1 MLQYFLNQ
9 FLQSEDTFNTNPNP
23 ELNVMDL
30 MSKGKSI
37 NPVESQLT
45 TTIPRIDETSKI
57 NTPRVNKKRKSCE
70 PVDSVVGIQLA
81 TSSNS
86 VTVSKNKK
94 RKSDEITISEG
105 ATDDV
110 SEGRQITATGVAQ
123 SAPSL

>member
-1 MLQYFLNQ
+1 VLQCFLNQ

-45 TTIPRIDETSKI
+45 TTIPRIDATSKI
-57 NTPRVNKKRKSCE
+57 NTPRVNKKRKISCKT
-70 PVDSVVGIQLA
+70 VDIVVKIQLN

-94 RKSDEITISEG
+94 T
-105 ATDDV
+105 
-110 SEGRQITATGVAQ
+110 
-123 SAPSL
+123 